1 MKILLNGLLVI
12 LLAILLNV
20 GFEYYKASNN
30 DGGGVR
36 VERNI
41 MKNDIN
47 AKIAEI
53 ESQGGEV
60 MEVQVE
66 DQMNVDT
73 YTIIYKK

>member
-12 LLAILLNV
+12 LLAIFLNV
-20 GFEYYKASNN
+20 GFEYYKSNK
-30 DGGGVR
+30 DDGGVR